1 MGKSV
6 SMFVAMFDENG
17 NYYGTVIAFVV
28 GKFGI
33 VNEQS
38 GEREDLTIEQVAE
51 KKLQIKIV

>member
-1 MGKSV
+1 MGKY
-6 SMFVAMFDENG
+6 VAMFDENG

-33 VNEQS
+33 VDEQS

-51 KKLQIKIV
+51 MKLQIKIVS